1 MTFFCVSRNG
11 MILNGFKS
19 TENYT
24 ILLVYT
30 VHTNNGYAN
39 KNPNIYDF
47 EYLNYFKVTLR
58 K

>member
-1 MTFFCVSRNG
+1 

-39 KNPNIYDF
+39 KNLNIYDF

-58 K
+58 E